1 MDKIFSIGFTKKKA
15 EIFFELL
22 MSNDVK
28 KLIDVRLNNSSQ
40 LAGFTKGDDLNYFLK
55 KIAGIHYVHELIFAP
70 TKEILDSY
78 KKGNIDWVEYEKE
91 YIDLMKK
98 RNVYEYIKSKGREY
112 WVESCLLCS
121 EETAEKCHRRLAINT
136 IKEIYPDLDVIHIA

>member
-28 KLIDVRLNNSSQ
+28 KLIDARLNNSSQ

-70 TKEILDSY
+70 TKEILL
-78 KKGNIDWVEYEKE
+78 I
-91 YIDLMKK
+91 
-98 RNVYEYIKSKGREY
+98 RIK
-112 WVESCLLCS
+112 
-121 EETAEKCHRRLAINT
+121 
-136 IKEIYPDLDVIHIA
+136 KEILVG